1 MGPGRDNRE
10 NKDRG
15 KNRSFRGRTVM
26 LRRSWQFLNGKK
38 RPGTDRPANLG
49 YCFPAMPTDPSSE
62 DERENPSRSAAA
74 YRDYL
79 AERDEI
85 LRHKWSLSEA
95 AGQDVG
101 FETALLDWVHHHRP
115 AWRRSRSRRS
125 QDS

>member
-1 MGPGRDNRE
+1 MDL
-10 NKDRG
+10 G
-15 KNRSFRGRTVM
+15 KNRSFRGRTVV
-26 LRRSWQFLNGKK
+26 LRCSSRFLNGKK
-38 RPGTDRPANLG
+38 RPGTDGTANLG

-101 FETALLDWVHHHRP
+101 FEAALLDWVHHHRP

>member
-1 MGPGRDNRE
+1 MAGQEQSEKTRTAERIIPSAAGHSIYDAPG
-10 NKDRG
+10 G
-15 KNRSFRGRTVM
+15 FSTGRNALALTAVPT
-26 LRRSWQFLNGKK
+26 LDAA
-38 RPGTDRPANLG
+38 PPT
-49 YCFPAMPTDPSSE
+49 MPTDPSSD